1 MKESKTIVTKQ
12 REKFTSNR
20 QSFETALGLSI
31 FDYNN
36 LQFEQG
42 ITFLE
47 ALFPR
52 NSEYE
57 RYYLLY
63 SQSATFWKWWRIEY
77 NIWEDGLMAF
87 INEHRMSI
95 TMNLYKNDIKR
106 PEIMARL
113 ESSFQH
119 QYLKYFQ
126 DMIIT
131 K

>member
-1 MKESKTIVTKQ
+1 MKESKTLVTKQ

-20 QSFETALGLSI
+20 QSFETALGLNT

-42 ITFLE
+42 IAFLE

-52 NSEYE
+52 NTEYE
-57 RYYLLY
+57 KYYLLY
-63 SQSATFWKWWRIEY
+63 SQSASFWKWWQIEY

-87 INEHRMSI
+87 INEHKMKVS
-95 TMNLYKNDIKR
+95 MKLYIEDICR
-106 PEIMARL
+106 PEIKARL

-126 DMIIT
+126 DMII
-131 K
+131 